1 MRNLGIE
8 RLKSVGY
15 TVNSHNWSFLSW
27 FFHHEEHEEHKEIIK
42 ALLLIFVRLRVLRGL
57 IFPDNS
63 DRLKKRSLWPCKG
76 YLQFLNPEL

>member
-1 MRNLGIE
+1 MFPVGKTKIRILTIGNLNKQKGKGLRNLGIE

-57 IFPDNS
+57 IFS
-63 DRLKKRSLWPCKG
+63 
-76 YLQFLNPEL
+76 